1 MLDQFETQLTARHFV
16 LALCEVVQQP
26 SDHGGRLSS
35 KETTRSEITA
45 AL

>member
-1 MLDQFETQLTARHFV
+1 MLDQFETQLTGKHFV